1 MMRRPSVFLSSIA
14 ALCVLT
20 GNAHAAVLETNDWSN
35 RTQPGWDYNTSTVPS
50 IDDTTNTPSGG
61 SALRMTYPAGTYS
74 SSVGG
79 GRAEYS
85 QLPAGLTEIYIGH
98 WVKWSSPFDWNPV
111 GTKIDYMTMRDIA
124 GPGLGRDNFLTMIQ
138 NNGTTF
144 TFTQQLWR
152 APGTQNRYTN
162 RASVSI
168 QKGRWYWLEIH
179 ARLNTVGQADGFLE
193 IWLDDVLIMQH
204 SDVTYRTS
212 NTTIGNF
219 QHSPEWGGGGGTINQ
234 TQYIWFD
241 HTVLSTTRIGRPGT
255 TPPGD
260 TTAPRSPTLNFAN

>member
-1 MMRRPSVFLSSIA
+1 MMKRLSVFLSFIA
-14 ALCVLT
+14 AMCVWA
-20 GNAHAAVLETNDWSN
+20 GNAQAVVLETNEWSS
-35 RTQPGWDYNTSTVPS
+35 RTQVGWDYNTPTVPS
-50 IDDTTNTPSGG
+50 IENATNTPAGG
-61 SALRMTYPAGTYS
+61 GALRMQWAAGSYVT
-74 SSVGG
+74 SVGG

-111 GTKIDYMTMRDIA
+111 GTKIDYMTMRDIV

-144 TFTQQLWR
+144 TFTQQLWQ
-152 APGTQNRYTN
+152 APGTQNRYNN
-162 RASVSI
+162 RSNVNI
-168 QKGRWYWLEIH
+168 QKGQWYWLEIH
-179 ARLNTVGQADGFLE
+179 ARLNAVGSSNGFLE

-204 SDVTYRTS
+204 SDVTYRTT

-234 TQYIWFD
+234 AQYIWFD
-241 HTVLSTTRIGRPGT
+241 HTVLSTTRIGRPGSM
-255 TPPGD
+255 PSGD
-260 TTAPRSPTLNFAN
+260 TTAPRSPVLNFAN